1 MITLLFIINMYL
13 NGQIQLLIE
22 FAIKVH
28 NKSEIIL
35 VQILIKLIYCTAK
48 MYKKLF

>member
-1 MITLLFIINMYL
+1 MNL
-13 NGQIQLLIE
+13 NAQMQLVVE
-22 FAIKVH
+22 QFAIKVH

-48 MYKKLF
+48 MYKKYF